1 MEMPD
6 LSKTAPEQRGMPE
19 LLAAPAPCGPRPA
32 DRNLHTIRS
41 EVKMPCLRAGR
52 ANSHA
57 QSGSELYAILP
68 ISKRTFS
75 YRTRPGSRHGPGQG
89 IAGRQEL
96 LRRRDPAVVAH
107 AHLGVGERRP
117 VRQTFGHPCR
127 STPQWG
133 HAERRRMQASQRRP
147 ADLAHENHLVSVS
160 CGSAAGHCQAGASVA
175 SILMPGTNDGLS

>member
-1 MEMPD
+1 MPN

-52 ANSHA
+52 ANNHA

-75 YRTRPGSRHGPGQG
+75 YHTRLGPRHGPGKG
-89 IAGRQEL
+89 SPDARSASDGAI
-96 LRRRDPAVVAH
+96 
-107 AHLGVGERRP
+107 RP
-117 VRQTFGHPCR
+117 SWFTRL
-127 STPQWG
+127 
-133 HAERRRMQASQRRP
+133 
-147 ADLAHENHLVSVS
+147 DY
-160 CGSAAGHCQAGASVA
+160 
-175 SILMPGTNDGLS
+175 

>member
-1 MEMPD
+1 MPD

-52 ANSHA
+52 ANNHA

-75 YRTRPGSRHGPGQG
+75 YRTRPGSRHGPGKG
-89 IAGRQEL
+89 SPDAGSSSVGAIRPSWLTRTLAWASADPYARRSATRAVPL
-96 LRRRDPAVVAH
+96 LSGARRPAVPH
-107 AHLGVGERRP
+107 AAP
-117 VRQTFGHPCR
+117 PCR
-127 STPQWG
+127 SPPLHGNHWTP
-133 HAERRRMQASQRRP
+133 
-147 ADLAHENHLVSVS
+147 LAKS
-160 CGSAAGHCQAGASVA
+160 
-175 SILMPGTNDGLS
+175 PG

>member
-1 MEMPD
+1 MPN

-52 ANSHA
+52 ANNHA

-75 YRTRPGSRHGPGQG
+75 YRTRPGSRHGPGKGSPDARSSSVGAIRPSWLTRTLAWASADPQG
-89 IAGRQEL
+89 APLTTVRSDTAAAAKMAARPSQGSRGFREEE
-96 LRRRDPAVVAH
+96 PVVAE
-107 AHLGVGERRP
+107 GGE
-117 VRQTFGHPCR
+117 
-127 STPQWG
+127 
-133 HAERRRMQASQRRP
+133 P
-147 ADLAHENHLVSVS
+147 AD
-160 CGSAAGHCQAGASVA
+160 Q
-175 SILMPGTNDGLS
+175 P

>member
-1 MEMPD
+1 MPD
-6 LSKTAPEQRGMPE
+6 LSKTAPEQRGMPA

-52 ANSHA
+52 ANNHA

-75 YRTRPGSRHGPGQG
+75 YRTRPGSRHGPRQG

-96 LRRRDPAVVAH
+96 LGRRDPAVVAH

-133 HAERRRMQASQRRP
+133 QEAARLSEKSVRTAKGAHNPVMLPFGHHAAPCPQSDGSGQPRRTRRAASRIAP
-147 ADLAHENHLVSVS
+147 
-160 CGSAAGHCQAGASVA
+160 
-175 SILMPGTNDGLS
+175 PP

>member
-1 MEMPD
+1 VEMPD
-6 LSKTAPEQRGMPE
+6 LSKTAPEQRGMPA

-32 DRNLHTIRS
+32 DRNLCTIRS

-52 ANSHA
+52 ANNHA

-75 YRTRPGSRHGPGQG
+75 YHTRPGSRHGPGQG

-96 LRRRDPAVVAH
+96 LGRRDPAVVAH

-133 HAERRRMQASQRRP
+133 QEAARLSEKSVRTAKGAHNPVMLPFGHHAAPCPQ
-147 ADLAHENHLVSVS
+147 SV
-160 CGSAAGHCQAGASVA
+160 GSEH
-175 SILMPGTNDGLS
+175 GLSHYQLLTPN

>member
-1 MEMPD
+1 MEMPN

-19 LLAAPAPCGPRPA
+19 LLVAPAPCGPRPA
-32 DRNLHTIRS
+32 DRNLHTIWS

-52 ANSHA
+52 ANGHA

-75 YRTRPGSRHGPGQG
+75 YHTRPSSQHGPGQG

-96 LRRRDPAVVAH
+96 LGRRDPAVVAH

-117 VRQTFGHPCR
+117 TRQTFGHPCR

-133 HAERRRMQASQRRP
+133 HAERRRMQASSGVP
-147 ADLAHENHLVSVS
+147 PTSPTKTTWS
-160 CGSAAGHCQAGASVA
+160 
-175 SILMPGTNDGLS
+175 P